1 MLAPS
6 RQKAAC
12 LLLVLTVTMLMRCY
26 VTGEGKGRVQKVL
39 DTGRKLKVIWMVV
52 INFVHYEIMTSLL

>member
-1 MLAPS
+1 
-6 RQKAAC
+6 
-12 LLLVLTVTMLMRCY
+12 MLMRCY

-52 INFVHYEIMTSLL
+52 INFVHYEIMTSLP